1 MTVGVVGKRYA
12 RALLQLAVEAS
23 AVERIGTDL
32 RDFATAWTASRELR
46 AAFENPKVPQQSR
59 AAVLREIAQQ
69 SNMHERT
76 RDLLLLLS
84 DRQRLGH
91 VAEVSEAYDS
101 LAEARSGR
109 IRAEVRT
116 ASPLPPAYF
125 TELQTALRA
134 ATGRDVVVVHTVDP
148 TLIAGVVTQVGD
160 QVFDGSVKTQLVEL
174 RDELLRSS

>member
-1 MTVGVVGKRYA
+1 MSIGVVGKRYA

-32 RDFATAWTASRELR
+32 RDFASAWKQSRQLR
-46 AAFENPKVPQQSR
+46 TTFENPQVAQQSR
-59 AAVLREIAQQ
+59 ANVLREIAQQ
-69 SNMHERT
+69 SGMHELT

-91 VAEVSEAYDS
+91 VAEVSEAFDA

-116 ASPLPPAYF
+116 ASPLPQSYF

-134 ATGRDVVVVHTVDP
+134 ATGRDVVVAHQIDP

-160 QVFDGSVKTQLVEL
+160 QVYDGSVKSRLEEL
-174 RDELLRSS
+174 RDELLRTS